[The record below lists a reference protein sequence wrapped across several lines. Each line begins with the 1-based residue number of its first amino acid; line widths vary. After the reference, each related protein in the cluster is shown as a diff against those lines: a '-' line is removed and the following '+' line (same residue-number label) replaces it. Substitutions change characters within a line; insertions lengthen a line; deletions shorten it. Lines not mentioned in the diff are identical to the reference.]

1 MKKLLGVVAC
11 LGILIGGVEWADA
24 QCVVNT
30 STPTY
35 VNGKFMRYLECDA
48 SGQLKSTATGGSGGA
63 GDASAANQVLQNGY
77 LDGLETLITSTN
89 TKLDTVISSVNT
101 ELPAAAALAD
111 ATANPTVPGVASF
124 NMCFNGTTWD
134 RCAKSTAGNGAVD
147 SSTQRVTIANDS
159 TGTVNATQATAA
171 NLNIRPDTSGATGAA
186 PPARAD
192 FVGGLGAGATG
203 GFVTGIP
210 VADTFANVNVSTAT
224 TTLLVTGVSGRH
236 VRISSLSLITAAAN
250 NVALISGT
258 GATCGTG
265 TTGMNGGT
273 TAASGWNFAANGGI
287 TQGNGLGTIN
297 RTNATGDSVCIVTS
311 AATQLSG
318 RLAYTIY

>member
-35 VNGKFMRYLECDA
+35 VNGKFLRYLECDA

-273 TAASGWNFAANGGI
+273 TAASGWNFAANGA
-287 TQGNGLGTIN
+287 LPK
-297 RTNATGDSVCIVTS
+297 AMDS
-311 AATQLSG
+311 A
-318 RLAYTIY
+318 RLTEPTRLVIRSVSSPARQRS